1 MRNTMIKQGG
11 LDAMM
16 KKEQYW
22 IGIKILVFLL
32 TVMCFMLPESIS
44 ASAMDNGDYRCKA
57 VLDSKYG
64 KVSVSLFNNFN
75 FIDTD
80 SNTLN
85 WDLAL
90 QGVALSD
97 VVYIGKGEE
106 AAKLLKGLG
115 YDYASLIRLNDSG
128 NADFVHPVSSMGYKK
143 VVDENGTKNI
153 FAIAIRGTRETSDF
167 GSDVTDGLGT
177 EMWRASKLN
186 VIEDLKLF
194 INSATGKNWEQ
205 IKSEENYFFLTGHS
219 WGGATANAL
228 SVDRWIMEMT
238 GEKKSRVYTYT
249 YESPHTC
256 VNLVWQPSESMS
268 NAFNFKDRDDW
279 VTTFPAWWGSTTYG
293 KDKDFVIGE
302 LKLDVFI
309 STFPNIKNITGI
321 DHHDRGH
328 DLVYILQH
336 GIEEGHWKTVSDVA
350 TPVSNDTPGGVVY

>member
-1 MRNTMIKQGG
+1 
-11 LDAMM
+11 MM
-16 KKEQYW
+16 KKERYW
-22 IGIKILVFLL
+22 IGIKFLVFLL
-32 TVMCFMLPESIS
+32 TVMCFMLPESIE
-44 ASAMDNGDYRCKA
+44 ASDMDTGNYRCKA

-64 KVSVSLFNNFN
+64 KVSVSLFNNFKYFN
-75 FIDTD
+75 TD
-80 SNTLN
+80 SNTMN

-97 VVYIGKGEE
+97 VVYIGNGEE
-106 AAKLLKGLG
+106 AAKLLSELG
-115 YDYASLIRLNDSG
+115 YYYTSVISVTDSG

-143 VVDENGTKNI
+143 IEDENGSKNI
-153 FAIAIRGTRETSDF
+153 FAIAIRGTREISDF
-167 GSDVTDGLGT
+167 GSDVSDGLGT

-194 INSATGKNWEQ
+194 INRATGKNWEQ

-228 SVDRWIMEMT
+228 SVDSWIMGMT
-238 GEKKSRVYTYT
+238 GDKKSRVYTYT

-256 VNLVWQPSESMS
+256 VNLLWQPSESMS

-293 KDKDFVIGE
+293 KDKDFVIRE
-302 LKLDVFI
+302 LKLDVFK
-309 STFPNIKNITGI
+309 SVFPNINDNTVV

-350 TPVSNDTPGGVVY
+350 TPVSNDTPAGVVSYSQGGW